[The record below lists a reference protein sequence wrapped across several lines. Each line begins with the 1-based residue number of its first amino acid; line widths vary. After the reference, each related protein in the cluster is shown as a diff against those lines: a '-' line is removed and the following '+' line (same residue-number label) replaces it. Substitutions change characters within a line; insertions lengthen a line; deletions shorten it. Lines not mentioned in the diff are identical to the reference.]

1 MKQAQLD
8 RVEAGDLLQL
18 HLALCLVL
26 LPIEL
31 HHALISRLCSFE
43 GEMEFVQPLGPFFLQ
58 ILCKTLAFGNQ
69 IVDLRMFLNGCQLV
83 KSAVVNVER

>member
-1 MKQAQLD
+1 
-8 RVEAGDLLQL
+8 
-18 HLALCLVL
+18 
-26 LPIEL
+26 
-31 HHALISRLCSFE
+31 
-43 GEMEFVQPLGPFFLQ
+43 MEFVQPLGPFFLQ